1 MEMKSFRIS
10 RICLLFIMLLGLFL
24 FVPMAAEAANP
35 TEAELQPDKLYK
47 NYDLTGNGKKDRIE
61 IKTLKDRYYDY
72 KTVSII
78 INGKRRAVY
87 KDVNAITAKIYTLKN
102 GKPFLY
108 LWLEEEDWEGPACG
122 IFQYKSGKLKQVINC
137 RKFFSQKNGYEYG
150 YSVHGSDIKV
160 KGNSLTIDFWLM
172 SKTVGGM
179 SCRYR
184 FAYKNGTL
192 KRTNSQTS
200 SVKVNAAEST
210 GILTAAKSMKVYTA
224 PAGKKVRYTL
234 KSGKRIKVIGA
245 YVKSGN
251 FSLKVKNL
259 STGKTGWLKCL
270 KEFPSD
276 SRPPFREV
284 IYSG

>member
-1 MEMKSFRIS
+1 MLIMFMGF
-10 RICLLFIMLLGLFL
+10 CLFA
-24 FVPMAAEAANP
+24 PMAAKAANP
-35 TEAELQPDKLYK
+35 TEAVLEPNKLYK
-47 NYDLTGNGKKDRIE
+47 NYDLTGNGKKDKIK
-61 IKTLKDRYYDY
+61 IKTSKDNYY

-87 KDVNAITAKIYTLKN
+87 KDVNDITVKLYTLKN

-108 LWLEEEDWEGPACG
+108 LWLVEEDWEGPVCG
-122 IFQYKSGKLKQVINC
+122 IFQYKSGKLKQVVNC
-137 RKFFSQKNGYEYG
+137 RNFFVPKNGYEYG
-150 YSVHGSDIKV
+150 YSVHGSDIKA
-160 KGNSLTIDFWLM
+160 KGNTMTVDFWLM

-192 KRTNSQTS
+192 KRTSGQTS

-210 GILTAAKSMKVYTA
+210 GILTAAKNIKVYTT
-224 PAGKKVRYTL
+224 PTGKKVRYTL
-234 KSGKRIKVIGA
+234 KAGKRIKVIGA
-245 YVKSGN
+245 YVKSGK

-259 STGKTGWLKCL
+259 STGKTGWIKCL
-270 KEFPSD
+270 KEWPSD